1 MEERTN
7 KLILALV
14 IVFIIGTMGYSAWNL
29 GANVVPLGDKQL
41 QAENMMVDS
50 IQLNNASSIR
60 VLLNNSAT
68 LLQEIYNAGN
78 VWVGFPHSYIIELH
92 LISTYTNITHM
103 KLEINIVLT
112 SLENNYG
119 YWTVLE
125 VYLELMAVQYVF
137 SFIALFVFVEVYRD
151 NF

>member
-1 MEERTN
+1 
-7 KLILALV
+7 
-14 IVFIIGTMGYSAWNL
+14 
-29 GANVVPLGDKQL
+29 
-41 QAENMMVDS
+41 MMVDS